1 MRLYFHSLSL
11 VTKPLEIMSST
22 IPNKDIILTIIEN
35 ESSKNNS
42 KPISQKRS
50 ESSIRS
56 IWVKASK
63 MLTFAVPEKF
73 IPGNSKQAKIA
84 WREKILL
91 CGIILLMS
99 ITLLTYLI
107 FLPATLCPASNLM
120 SLKELRELPH
130 YNPHIIIHGKIYD
143 FTDFAQ
149 KHSKNGSIPHHIYDY
164 AGKDASALFPK
175 PIRSKVINEQRQR
188 GIFDSIIDET
198 NFEPFFHSWQ
208 DLKIASNWPISYDL
222 CYSWD
227 QISDASTS
235 EKAWIVINNDVFDIS
250 ELNRDTKNLKTLEK
264 EISEIVSNSNFKA
277 LISAPWGRDKSDF
290 FRYNDSNEHFEKLL
304 TGYKIGVVDYR
315 ESFQCK
321 SSNFL
326 MILSTGIVVMVILV
340 KFLSSLQLGIK
351 REPEK
356 LNRHVVILI
365 PCYSEDE
372 ESLKRSID
380 SVVNL
385 EYDNRKKIMV
395 LIADGIVTGR
405 GNKISTP
412 ELLKTMLGI
421 KKYAQSHMYQSV
433 SSEGSES
440 NKAEIYFGHF
450 TTESFPLPYILIIK
464 VGCAHDPNDS
474 GNRGKRDSQLILLK
488 FFNRI
493 NYNFPLNP
501 LELEMY
507 RGFFENFEI
516 NPLDI
521 EFVLMV
527 DADTELFS
535 DALNRLL
542 ACCIHDSKII
552 GICGETRIRNE
563 KTSWIT
569 MIQIY
574 EYFISHHMSKS
585 FESLFG
591 CVTCLPGCFCMY
603 RLKNISENQP
613 LLIQRD
619 LIDEYS
625 QTNVHTLHQ
634 KNLLSLGED
643 RYLTTLALKHFP
655 NYRTKFTPDAVC
667 RTVVPETW
675 PVLLS
680 QRRRWI
686 NSTIHNL
693 FELMLLPNL
702 CGFCLFSMRFVIFMD
717 LFSTLIL
724 PSTVLYMIFLTAKAV
739 QNHVSAKISVIMICS
754 VYGLQTIVFML
765 KKQWQHVGWM
775 LIYIL
780 AIPIFGFFIPIY
792 SFWHFDD
799 FSWGRTRRLKDKNDE
814 RINEIELHREAEPLV
829 LKTWDEYLSEINSS
843 IPLNSLESVQH
854 YKEQ

>member
-1 MRLYFHSLSL
+1 
-11 VTKPLEIMSST
+11 MSSS

-35 ESSKNNS
+35 DISKNNAKADYS
-42 KPISQKRS
+42 KRS
-50 ESSIRS
+50 ESKIRS

-63 MLTFAVPEKF
+63 MLTFAVPEK
-73 IPGNSKQAKIA
+73 IVPGNSKQAKNA
-84 WREKILL
+84 WREKVLL
-91 CGIILLMS
+91 CGIIFSVSILL
-99 ITLLTYLI
+99 LAYLI
-107 FLPATLCPASNLM
+107 VLPASMCPAGNLI
-120 SLKELRELPH
+120 SLKEIRQLPH
-130 YNPHIIIHGKIYD
+130 YNPHIIIHGKVYD

-164 AGKDASALFPK
+164 AGKDASVLFPR
-175 PIRSKVINEQRQR
+175 PIRSNVINEQRKLR
-188 GIFDSIIDET
+188 VTDSINDET
-198 NFEPFFHSWQ
+198 NFDPFYHSWQ
-208 DLKIASNWPISYDL
+208 DLQIASYWPISYDL
-222 CYSWD
+222 CHSWD
-227 QISDASTS
+227 EISESSTS
-235 EKAWIVINNDVFDIS
+235 EKAWIVIDNNVFDIS
-250 ELNRDTKNLKTLEK
+250 QLNQETKDLGALEN
-264 EISEIVSNSNFKA
+264 EIYEIVIDSNFKE
-277 LISAPWGRDKSDF
+277 LTSAPWGRDKSDL
-290 FRYNDSNEHFEKLL
+290 FRYHNSHEHFETLL
-304 TGYKIGVVDYR
+304 KGYKIGVVDYR

-321 SSNFL
+321 SSNVL
-326 MILSTGIVVMVILV
+326 MILSTGIVVLVILV

-351 REPEK
+351 KEPEK
-356 LNRHVVILI
+356 LNRHVAILI
-365 PCYSEDE
+365 PCYSEDV

-385 EYDNRKKIMV
+385 EYDNRKKV
-395 LIADGIVTGR
+395 LVMIADGNVTGR
-405 GNKISTP
+405 GNNAPTP
-412 ELLKTMLGI
+412 ELLKAMLGI
-421 KKYAQSHMYQSV
+421 KKSTQSHMYQSV
-433 SSEGSES
+433 SSEGSEL
-440 NKAEIYFGHF
+440 NKAEIYFGHYV
-450 TTESFPLPYILIIK
+450 TENFPLPYILIIK
-464 VGCAHDPNDS
+464 IGLGHDQNDS

-493 NYNFPLNP
+493 NYNFPLTP
-501 LELEMY
+501 LELEIY
-507 RGFFENFEI
+507 RGFFEILEI
-516 NPLDI
+516 NPLEI
-521 EFVLMV
+521 EFILML
-527 DADTELFS
+527 DADTELFR
-535 DALNRLL
+535 DALNSLL
-542 ACCIHDSKII
+542 ACCIHDSKVI

-563 KTSWIT
+563 RASWIT

-603 RLKNISENQP
+603 RLKNISENRN
-613 LLIQRD
+613 LIIQRD

-643 RYLTTLALKHFP
+643 RFLTTLALKYFP
-655 NYRTKFTPDAVC
+655 TYRTKFTSDAVC

-693 FELMLLPNL
+693 FELLMLPNL

-724 PSTVLYMIFLTAKAV
+724 PSTVLYMGFLMANAI
-739 QNHVSAKISVIMICS
+739 QDHISAKISVIMICS

-780 AIPIFGFFIPIY
+780 ALPIFGFFIPIY

-799 FSWGRTRRLKDKNDE
+799 FSWGRTRRLKNQNDG
-814 RINEIELHREAEPLV
+814 RSNENELYSEPEPLV
-829 LKTWDEYLSEINSS
+829 LKTWEEYLSEINSN
-843 IPLNSLESVQH
+843 IPFSSLEH
-854 YKEQ
+854 EYNKK

>member
-1 MRLYFHSLSL
+1 
-11 VTKPLEIMSST
+11 MSCT
-22 IPNKDIILTIIEN
+22 VPNKDIILTIIEN

-42 KPISQKRS
+42 KIISNKHN
-50 ESSIRS
+50 ESRIRS

-63 MLTFAVPEKF
+63 MLTFAIPEKL

-84 WREKILL
+84 WREKVLL
-91 CGIILLMS
+91 CGIIFVMS
-99 ITLLTYLI
+99 MTLLTYLI
-107 FLPATLCPASNLM
+107 FLPSTLCPANNLM
-120 SLKELRELPH
+120 SLKEIRELPH

-143 FTDFAQ
+143 FTNFAQ
-149 KHSKNGSIPHHIYDY
+149 KHSNNGSIPHHIYDY

-175 PIRSKVINEQRQR
+175 PILSKVINGHRQR
-188 GIFDSIIDET
+188 NILENFKDET

-208 DLKIASNWPISYDL
+208 DLNVASNWPISYDL

-227 QISDASTS
+227 QISDAATS
-235 EKAWIVINNDVFDIS
+235 EKAWIVIDNDVFDIS
-250 ELNRDTKNLKTLEK
+250 ELNSDTKNLKDIEK
-264 EISEIVSNSNFKA
+264 DISEIFSDSNFKA
-277 LISAPWGRDKSDF
+277 LISAPWGRDKSVL
-290 FRYNDSNEHFEKLL
+290 FRYHNSHEHFEALL
-304 TGYKIGVVDYR
+304 KGYKIGVVDYR

-321 SSNFL
+321 SSNFI
-326 MILSTGIVVMVILV
+326 MIFSTGIVVLIVLV

-351 REPEK
+351 KEPEK
-356 LNRHVVILI
+356 LNRHVLILI

-372 ESLKRSID
+372 ESLKRSIH

-395 LIADGIVTGR
+395 IIADGNVTGR

-412 ELLKTMLGI
+412 ELLKTILGI
-421 KKYAQSHMYQSV
+421 KKSAQSNMYQSV
-433 SSEGSES
+433 SSEGSEM
-440 NKAEIYFGHF
+440 NKAEIYFGHYK
-450 TTESFPLPYILIIK
+450 TESFPLPYIFIAK
-464 VGCAHDPNDS
+464 VGCSHDPNDS

-488 FFNRI
+488 FFSRI
-493 NYNFPLNP
+493 NYKYPLNP
-501 LELEMY
+501 LELEIY
-507 RGFFENFEI
+507 RGFYEILEI
-516 NPLDI
+516 NPLQI
-521 EFVLMV
+521 EFILMV
-527 DADTELFS
+527 DADTELFC

-542 ACCIHDSKII
+542 ACCIHDSKVI

-563 KTSWIT
+563 KTSWVT

-603 RLKNISENQP
+603 RLKNISDNQP
-613 LLIQRD
+613 LLIHRD

-693 FELMLLPNL
+693 FELLLLPNL

-724 PSTVLYMIFLTAKAV
+724 PSTVIYMIFLIAKSV
-739 QNHVSAKISVIMICS
+739 QNHISAKVSVIMICS
-754 VYGLQTIVFML
+754 VYGLQTVVFML

-775 LIYIL
+775 LIYISAL
-780 AIPIFGFFIPIY
+780 PIFGFFIPIY

-799 FSWGRTRRLKDKNDE
+799 FSWGRTRRLKDPNGE
-814 RINEIELHREAEPLV
+814 SFIENELQKEPEPLV
-829 LKTWDEYLSEINSS
+829 LKTWEEYLSEINSC
-843 IPLNSLESVQH
+843 IPLISLESDQNN
-854 YKEQ
+854 KKK

>member
-1 MRLYFHSLSL
+1 
-11 VTKPLEIMSST
+11 MSSPV
-22 IPNKDIILTIIEN
+22 PNKNIILTIIESDLSKHNAKSNPKKHN
-35 ESSKNNS
+35 ESK
-42 KPISQKRS
+42 
-50 ESSIRS
+50 IRS
-56 IWVKASK
+56 AWLKASK
-63 MLTFAVPEKF
+63 MITFAIPEKF

-84 WREKILL
+84 WREKVLL
-91 CGIILLMS
+91 CGIIFLISVMLL
-99 ITLLTYLI
+99 IYLI
-107 FLPATLCPASNLM
+107 LLPATLCPASNLI
-120 SLKELRELPH
+120 SLKEIRELPR
-130 YNPHIIIHGKIYD
+130 YNPHIIIHGKVYD

-149 KHSKNGSIPHHIYDY
+149 KHSKNGSIPHHIYDF
-164 AGKDASALFPK
+164 AGKNASALFPR
-175 PIRSKVINEQRQR
+175 PIQSKIINEMRQR
-188 GIFDSIIDET
+188 NMVNDLEDET

-208 DLKIASNWPISYDL
+208 DLKISSNWPISYDL

-250 ELNRDTKNLKTLEK
+250 GLNKDTKDLNNLEN
-264 EISEIVSNSNFKA
+264 EIAQIMTDSNFKN
-277 LISAPWGRDKSDF
+277 LISAPWGRDKTDF
-290 FRYNDSNEHFEKLL
+290 FRYKNSKDHFEALL
-304 TGYKIGVVDYR
+304 EGYKIGVVDYR

-326 MILSTGIVVMVILV
+326 MILSTAIVVLVILV

-351 REPEK
+351 KEPEK
-356 LNRHVVILI
+356 LNRHVVVLI

-385 EYDNRKKIMV
+385 EYDNRKKILVM
-395 LIADGIVTGR
+395 IADGNVTGC
-405 GNKISTP
+405 GNKTSTP
-412 ELLKTMLGI
+412 ELLKTILGI
-421 KKYAQSHMYQSV
+421 KKSTQSHMYQSV
-433 SSEGSES
+433 SSEGSEL
-440 NKAEIYFGHF
+440 NKAELYFGHCS
-450 TTESFPLPYILIIK
+450 TESFPVPYILIIK
-464 VGCAHDPNDS
+464 VGCSHDPNDY
-474 GNRGKRDSQLILLK
+474 GNRGKRDSQLILLN
-488 FFNRI
+488 FFSRI
-493 NYNFPLNP
+493 SYNVPLNP
-501 LELEMY
+501 LELEIY
-507 RGFFENFEI
+507 RGFFEILEI
-516 NPLDI
+516 NPLEI
-521 EFVLMV
+521 EFILMV
-527 DADTELFS
+527 DADTELFY

-542 ACCIHDSKII
+542 ACCIHDSKVI

-563 KTSWIT
+563 KATWIT
-569 MIQIY
+569 MIQVY

-603 RLKNISENQP
+603 RLKNINENKP
-613 LLIQRD
+613 LLIQSD
-619 LIDEYS
+619 LLDEYS
-625 QTNVHTLHQ
+625 QANVQTLHQ

-655 NYRTKFTPDAVC
+655 TYRTKFTSDSVC
-667 RTVVPETW
+667 RTIVPETW

-693 FELMLLPNL
+693 FELLLLPNL

-724 PSTVLYMIFLTAKAV
+724 PSTVLYMIFLTTKAI
-739 QNHVSAKISVIMICS
+739 QDHISAKISVIMICS

-780 AIPIFGFFIPIY
+780 AMPIFGFFIPIY

-799 FSWGRTRRLKDKNDE
+799 FSWGRTRRLKDQIDGLYNE
-814 RINEIELHREAEPLV
+814 NEIFGEPEPLV
-829 LKTWDEYLSEINSS
+829 LKTWDEYLSEISSS
-843 IPLNSLESVQH
+843 IPLNSLEF
-854 YKEQ
+854 EQNNKK

>member
-1 MRLYFHSLSL
+1 
-11 VTKPLEIMSST
+11 MSNA

-35 ESSKNNS
+35 ESSKNNTRLVS
-42 KPISQKRS
+42 NKRN
-50 ESSIRS
+50 ESRIRS

-73 IPGNSKQAKIA
+73 IPGDSKQAKIA
-84 WREKILL
+84 WREKVLL
-91 CGIILLMS
+91 CGIILSMSLM
-99 ITLLTYLI
+99 LLTYLI
-107 FLPATLCPASNLM
+107 FLPAALCPVSNLM
-120 SLKELRELPH
+120 SLKEMQKLPH
-130 YNPHIIIHGKIYD
+130 YTPHIIIHGKIYD

-149 KHSKNGSIPHHIYDY
+149 KHSNHGSIPHHIYDY

-175 PIRSKVINEQRQR
+175 PILSKIINEHRQR
-188 GIFDSIIDET
+188 NMIGNLKDET

-208 DLKIASNWPISYDL
+208 DFKIASNLPISYDL
-222 CYSWD
+222 CYTWD
-227 QISDASTS
+227 LISDSATS
-235 EKAWIVINNDVFDIS
+235 EKAWIVIDNDIFDIS
-250 ELNRDTKNLKTLEK
+250 ELNTDIKNLNGLEND
-264 EISEIVSNSNFKA
+264 ISEIISNSNFNA
-277 LISAPWGRDKSDF
+277 LISAPWGRDKSEF
-290 FRYNDSNEHFEKLL
+290 FRYHNSREHFEALL
-304 TGYKIGVVDYR
+304 RGYKIGVVDYR

-326 MILSTGIVVMVILV
+326 MTISTGIVVLVILV

-351 REPEK
+351 KEPEK
-356 LNRHVVILI
+356 LNRPVVILI

-380 SVVNL
+380 SVANL

-395 LIADGIVTGR
+395 IIADGNVTGR

-412 ELLKTMLGI
+412 ELLKTILGI
-421 KKYAQSHMYQSV
+421 KNPTQSHIYQSV
-433 SSEGSES
+433 SSDGSEI
-440 NKAEIYFGHF
+440 NKAELYFGHYL
-450 TTESFPLPYILIIK
+450 TEYFPLPYILIVK
-464 VGCAHDPNDS
+464 VGCSHDSNDS

-493 NYNFPLNP
+493 NYNVPLNP
-501 LELEMY
+501 LELEIY
-507 RGFFENFEI
+507 RGFFEILEI

-521 EFVLMV
+521 EFILMV
-527 DADTELFS
+527 DADTELFC

-542 ACCIHDSKII
+542 ACCIHDSKVI

-563 KTSWIT
+563 KTSWVT

-603 RLKNISENQP
+603 RLKNISENRP
-613 LLIQRD
+613 LIIQRD

-625 QTNVHTLHQ
+625 QVNVHTLHQ

-667 RTVVPETW
+667 HTVVPETW

-693 FELMLLPNL
+693 FELLLLPNL
-702 CGFCLFSMRFVIFMD
+702 CGFCLFSMRFIIFMD

-724 PSTVLYMIFLTAKAV
+724 PSTVLYMIFLTVKAI
-739 QNHVSAKISVIMICS
+739 QDQISAKISVLMICS

-775 LIYIL
+775 LIYAL
-780 AIPIFGFFIPIY
+780 AMPIFSFFIPIY

-799 FSWGRTRRLKDKNDE
+799 FSWGRTRRLKEQNGE
-814 RINEIELHREAEPLV
+814 RFHEYDLHKEPEPLV

-843 IPLNSLESVQH
+843 IPLSSLISEENNKKPQFI
-854 YKEQ
+854 